1 MELSI
6 TTTHSTRRWPTK
18 VIPLLAALLLSLP
31 VAAMAAERAHLQL
44 FVMQPYLELH
54 TGPGRGYPVTQVVGR
69 GESVEVLMRRT
80 EWFKVRTERGV
91 EGWARGSELL
101 LAQQADGTP
110 FSFNLGDRAGYAD
123 HRWESGIMAGN
134 YAGASMVTIYGALS
148 LTEHLKLDVNAGQ
161 FLGNLSNGYVVD
173 VGLSHVFMPQWR
185 FSPFVSLGGGYEH
198 VEPKATLAAPT
209 DSTNQ
214 NGYIAVGARCYLTRR
229 LFLRGEY
236 FSYEV
241 FTNNNSNEVKKEW
254 KVGLAF
260 FY

>member
-1 MELSI
+1 M
-6 TTTHSTRRWPTK
+6 
-18 VIPLLAALLLSLP
+18 VSLP
-31 VAAMAAERAHLQL
+31 LAGPAAARAYLQL
-44 FVMQPYLELH
+44 YVLQPYLELH

-110 FSFNLGDRAGYAD
+110 FTFTLGDRAGFTS
-123 HRWESGIMAGN
+123 HRWETGIMAGN
-134 YAGASMVTIYGALS
+134 SAGASTVTLYQGFS
-148 LTEHLKLDVNAGQ
+148 LTDHLKLDLNAGQ
-161 FLGNLSNGYVVD
+161 FLGNLSNGYLVD
-173 VGLSHVFMPQWR
+173 VGLTHVFMPEWR
-185 FSPFVSLGGGYEH
+185 FSPFVSLGGGYEY
-198 VEPKATLAAPT
+198 VQPKATLAAPA

-214 NGYIAVGARCYLTRR
+214 NAYIGIGARCYLTRR

-236 FSYEV
+236 LSYEV
-241 FTNNNSNEVKKEW
+241 FTNNNTNEVKKEW